1 MWHHYA
7 ARAAIMIRQLILALL
22 IAATSLAIPVASTS
36 AKDRLQTLVN
46 DTAAQIQIA
55 YRQHPDERDAR
66 REQLAAVIAAWRA
79 APRSESNN
87 ERLTTWLHA
96 AISNSMPGSRAP
108 LPVMPTFVADV
119 KVESRLVEN
128 VETKKADATTGAKA
142 EPDPFRDDP
151 ANERE

>member
-7 ARAAIMIRQLILALL
+7 ARAAIMIRQLTFALL
-22 IAATSLAIPVASTS
+22 IAATFFAVPALSAS

-66 REQLAAVIAAWRA
+66 REWLAAVIAAWRA
-79 APRSESNN
+79 APRSEANN

-96 AISNSMPGSRAP
+96 AISNSMPGSREP
-108 LPVMPTFVADV
+108 LPAMPAFVADV

-128 VETKKADATTGAKA
+128 VEVKKADDNSRAKA

-151 ANERE
+151 TNERE